1 MPEIFSQNPRSWIIR
16 IVFILMAAILIS
28 RLFVMQV
35 VEDKYEVM
43 ANNQAIVRRVIYPAR
58 GIIVDRT
65 GKSLLENKVSY
76 DLAVTPAKI
85 KNLDTAMFCNIME
98 LTKPEFELRMKRL
111 VGKNGSIRQSI
122 FENYIDNRK
131 NAKLQENIYL
141 FEGFDLIERTTRVY
155 PLKIGSA
162 FLGYLNEVSP
172 RMLKHERYASY
183 RQGDYVG
190 ITGLENVYEEVL
202 RGQRGV
208 QFMVRD
214 VLNRPQDSYKH
225 GSMDTMP
232 VAGKNLELYLD
243 ADLQVLGEKLMNGK
257 IGSIVAIDPQTGG
270 ILSMVSGPSY
280 DPNLLSG
287 GDFGKNYYALAK
299 DYTIPLYNKATQ
311 ATYSPGST
319 FKPCTALIGL
329 DVGAI
334 TPSFGYPCRGGYYA
348 CGRRIGCT
356 HSNPGHAANLRI
368 AMANSCNSYFCDVF
382 RRTVDLKKWK
392 GGVHEG
398 VQIWHNYLNS
408 FGLGHPLGVDITG
421 ESAGN
426 IPDSAYFDKLYN
438 NHWNSCNMVVVGMGQ
453 GEVDLTPL
461 QMANVMAMIANRGY
475 YYTPHF
481 VKAIDGNKKDLH
493 LAPYLKKH
501 EVTHIPD
508 SAFNAVILGMEDV
521 VEKGTGKVAQLPGVA
536 VCGKTGTVEN
546 YASIGGVTVK
556 LDNHSVFVCFA
567 PKDNPKIA
575 IAVVV
580 ANAGYGAT
588 WAGPIASLMMEK
600 YLTDTIKRTALAD
613 RMFQANTI
621 KKYVY
626 TIDSLNRQ
634 KDNLRQML
642 KTADKRTRDSI
653 KNYRDTQMV
662 RQILKDYYHLK
673 IK

>member
-1 MPEIFSQNPRSWIIR
+1 
-16 IVFILMAAILIS
+16 MAVILIS
-28 RLFVMQV
+28 RLFMMQV
-35 VEDKYEVM
+35 VEDKYEIL
-43 ANNQAIVRRVIYPAR
+43 ANDQAILRKVIYPAR
-58 GIIVDRT
+58 GVIVDRK
-65 GKSLLENKVSY
+65 GKSLLENKTSF
-76 DLAVTPAKI
+76 DLAVTPAKV
-85 KNLDTAMFCNIME
+85 KDLDTAMFCNIME
-98 LTKPEFELRMKRL
+98 ISKPEFELRMKRL
-111 VGKNGSIRQSI
+111 VGRNGFIRQSI
-122 FENYIDNRK
+122 FENFINDRK

-141 FEGFDLIERTTRVY
+141 FEGFELIERITRTY

-172 RMLKHERYASY
+172 GMLKNERYASY

-208 QFMVRD
+208 EFLVRD

-225 GSMDTMP
+225 GTMDTLP
-232 VAGKNLELYLD
+232 IAGKNIELYLD
-243 ADLQVLGEKLMNGK
+243 ADLQALGEKLMNGK
-257 IGSIVAIDPQTGG
+257 MGSVIAIDPKTGG
-270 ILSMVSGPSY
+270 ILSMVSGPGY

-287 GDFGKNYYALAK
+287 GEFGKNYMTLSK
-299 DYTIPLYNKATQ
+299 DYTLPMFNKAIQ
-311 ATYSPGST
+311 AQYSPGST
-319 FKPCTALIGL
+319 FKPVTALIGL

-368 AMANSCNSYFCDVF
+368 AMANSCNAYFCDVF
-382 RRTVDLKKWK
+382 RKTVDLNRWK

-398 VQIWHNYLNS
+398 VQVWHDYLYS
-408 FGLGHPLGVDITG
+408 FGLGHALGVDITG
-421 ESAGN
+421 EYQGN
-426 IPDSAYFDKLYN
+426 IPDSAYFDKVYN

-453 GEVDLTPL
+453 GELDLTPL
-461 QMANVMAMIANRGY
+461 QMANIMALIANRGY

-481 VKAIDGNKKDLH
+481 VKKIDGNANDPH

-521 VEKGTGKVAQLPGVA
+521 VKSGTGKVAQLPGVE

-546 YASIGGVTVK
+546 YASIGGIRVK

-567 PKDNPKIA
+567 PKDDPKIA

-580 ANAGYGAT
+580 ANAGYGGT
-588 WAGPIASLMMEK
+588 WAGPVASLMMEK

-621 KKYVY
+621 KKYMI
-626 TIDSLNRQ
+626 TIDSMRRQ
-634 KDNLRQML
+634 KDYLREML

-653 KNYRDTQMV
+653 KHSRDTQLV
-662 RQILKDYYHLK
+662 KQIMKDYYHLK
-673 IK
+673 IN

>member
-1 MPEIFSQNPRSWIIR
+1 MSSPFSQSPRSWIIR
-16 IVFILMAAILIS
+16 IVFILMAGIIIS

-35 VEDKYEVM
+35 LEDKYEIM
-43 ANNQAIVRRVIYPAR
+43 ANDQAIVRKVIYPAR
-58 GIIVDRT
+58 GIIVDRN
-65 GKSLLENKVSY
+65 GKSLLENKITF
-76 DLAVTPAKI
+76 DLGITPAKVQ
-85 KNLDTAMFCNIME
+85 NLDTAMFCSIME
-98 LTKPEFELRMKRL
+98 LSVADFELKVKKLIGR
-111 VGKNGSIRQSI
+111 NGPVRQSI
-122 FENYIDNRK
+122 FESFIDERK

-141 FEGFDLIERTTRVY
+141 FEGFELIERTTRVY
-155 PLKIGSA
+155 PLKIGSS
-162 FLGYLNEVSP
+162 FLGYLNEVSS
-172 RMLKHERYASY
+172 RMLKNERYFSY

-208 QFMVRD
+208 EFLVRD

-225 GSMDTMP
+225 GAMDTLP
-232 VAGKNLELYLD
+232 IAGKNVELYLD
-243 ADLQVLGEKLMNGK
+243 AELQALGEKLMNGK

-287 GDFGKNYYALAK
+287 GNFGKNYGALAK
-299 DYTIPLYNKATQ
+299 DYTIPLFNKATQ
-311 ATYSPGST
+311 AQYAPGST
-319 FKPCTALIGL
+319 FKPVTALIAL

-334 TPSFGYPCRGGYYA
+334 TPAFSYPCRGGYYA

-356 HSNPGHAANLRI
+356 HSNPGHASSLRV
-368 AMANSCNSYFCDVF
+368 AMANSCNAYFCDIF
-382 RRTVDLKKWK
+382 RRTIDMKRWK
-392 GGVHEG
+392 GGTHEG
-398 VQIWHNYLNS
+398 LQVWHDYLSS

-421 ESAGN
+421 EYAGS
-426 IPDSAYFDKLYN
+426 IPDSAYFNRIYN
-438 NHWNSCNMVVVGMGQ
+438 NRWNSCNMVVMGMGQ
-453 GEVDLTPL
+453 GELDLTPM
-461 QMANVMAMIANRGY
+461 QMANIMALIANRGY

-481 VKAIDGNKKDLH
+481 VKKIDGNGKDPH
-493 LAPYLKKH
+493 LEKYLKKH

-508 SAFNAVILGMEDV
+508 SAFSAVILGMQDV
-521 VEKGTGKVAQLPGVA
+521 VDRGTGKVAQLPGVE

-580 ANAGYGAT
+580 ANSGYGGT

-600 YLTDTIKRTALAD
+600 YLSDTIKRTALAD

-626 TIDSLNRQ
+626 TIDSMQRQ
-634 KDNLRQML
+634 KDHLREML
-642 KTADKRTRDSI
+642 KTADKRTKDSI
-653 KNYRDTQMV
+653 KNYRDTQLV
-662 RQILKDYYHLK
+662 KQILRDYYHLK
-673 IK
+673 VN